1 MSDSLSTCDLPKCCA
16 SHALVIPEAELVGT
30 SVPGSFNRAG
40 QVLGKRPDE
49 L

>member
-1 MSDSLSTCDLPKCCA
+1 M
-16 SHALVIPEAELVGT
+16 IPEAELGGT
-30 SVPGSFNRAG
+30 SVPGSFNHAG